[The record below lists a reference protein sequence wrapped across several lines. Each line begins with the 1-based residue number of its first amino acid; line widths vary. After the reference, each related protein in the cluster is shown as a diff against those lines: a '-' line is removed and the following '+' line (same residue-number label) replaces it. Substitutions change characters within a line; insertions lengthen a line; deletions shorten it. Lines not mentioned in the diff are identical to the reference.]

1 MTILG
6 GIFYFREGASYSPT
20 QWVGFVSGILVTVV
34 GAFVLYKSQQAN
46 ADRAA
51 REEAAVIQGEAAVV
65 LHARE
70 ASRDFSGMVA
80 GGGGGDGGR
89 AEEEE
94 QEEAIPVAVT
104 VAGGGAG
111 APLLA
116 VGAARS
122 SSSSY
127 GAIAGTSTPPGRAA
141 LI

>member
-80 GGGGGDGGR
+80 GGDR
-89 AEEEE
+89 AEEEEE

>member
-80 GGGGGDGGR
+80 GGDR
-89 AEEEE
+89 AEEEEEE

-122 SSSSY
+122 SSSY